1 MLSFKGNVD
10 KEKFVE
16 VEVVDFDGFMAELG
30 SPVALVKMDI
40 EGAEA
45 PVIMKLIES
54 GGINLIGMLIAEVHD
69 EKIPELRQEVG
80 ALKKTIKEKAITNI
94 ELGWI

>member
-1 MLSFKGNVD
+1 M
-10 KEKFVE
+10 EKTEETCSGFVIRDRE
-16 VEVVDFDGFMAELG
+16 RIDQEYDGGKWQAIRQHLDSLAKQG
-30 SPVALVKMDI
+30 
-40 EGAEA
+40 
-45 PVIMKLIES
+45 
-54 GGINLIGMLIAEVHD
+54 